1 MIRLNKFISDCGIAS
16 RRKAEEL
23 ILQARIEV
31 NGKLVTTLAF
41 SVDPEK
47 DVVTV
52 DGEKIKLKNHV
63 YFLLN
68 KPSGVI
74 ASTSDEKKRRT
85 VIELI
90 KTKEKIFPVG
100 RLDYNTTG
108 VLLLTNDGDFANFVL
123 HPSNHIP
130 REYEVKIDKPLSEED
145 EKKLLKGVFLE
156 GGRGKFESLKFT
168 SKSRKFVT
176 VVSHEGRNHF
186 VKNMFQTINYTVEK
200 LHRSKFDGF
209 NVNDLVPGSYVKLS
223 EEEIKHVY
231 EKYRF

>member
-63 YFLLN
+63 YFLLY

-74 ASTSDEKKRRT
+74 ASTIDEKKRKT

-168 SKSRKFVT
+168 SKSRKFVI